1 VRHALTAIAIA
12 AIIAACAS
20 PGLPPGGPTVS
31 SFARVIATK
40 PDTSALNVT
49 PGKVL
54 IRYDDV
60 IGEQASGGDLA
71 RSVLISPWDGE
82 PRVEWKRTGMTIR
95 PRNGWR
101 ANTAYT
107 ITILPGVQD
116 LRGQPSPYG
125 YSMRFSTGATIP
137 KGVVRG
143 VTFDWAALRPLAKAT
158 VQAIDLKD
166 TTLVYITQS
175 DSTGRFELG
184 TLPPGKYIVRAIDEK
199 SPNRKLEPREP
210 WDTLS
215 VTIADSARAELY
227 MFVHDSLPIRISELR
242 QVDSVTVNLLLDKP
256 LQPGQTLSAASARI
270 VKADSSPVTVASVL
284 TAAQDRAR
292 QATADSLLRAKDT
305 TLRAPDAGGPPRRTI
320 DPNRRNDT
328 TTLIPPPKP
337 SREALTNELFIRVAQ
352 PLEVGATYRI
362 TLTGLKNMLGID
374 GAATRLLIIP
384 KPAPID
390 STRLGPPGRGVL
402 RDSVARTLPPPVRP
416 PARPPT

>member
-1 VRHALTAIAIA
+1 VRHALTAIAVA
-12 AIIAACAS
+12 AVVAACAS

-40 PDTSALNVT
+40 PDTSALNIT

-60 IGEQASGGDLA
+60 IGEQANGGDLS
-71 RSVLISPWDGE
+71 RGVLISPWDGQ
-82 PRVEWKRTGMTIR
+82 PRVEWRRTGMTIR

-107 ITILPGVQD
+107 ITILPGIQD

-125 YSMRFSTGATIP
+125 YSMRFSTGGSIP

-143 VTFDWAALRPLAKAT
+143 VTFDWVALRPLAKAT
-158 VQAIDLKD
+158 VQAIDVKD
-166 TTLVYITQS
+166 TTLIFITQS

-184 TLPPGKYIVRAIDEK
+184 TLPPGRYVVRAFDEK
-199 SPNRKLEPREP
+199 QPNRILEAREP
-210 WDTLS
+210 WDTIS

-227 MFVHDSLPIRISELR
+227 TFVHDSLPIRVSEIR
-242 QVDSVTVNLLLDKP
+242 QTDSVTINLLLDKP
-256 LQPGQTLSAASARI
+256 LLPGQTLSAAAVRV
-270 VKADSSPVTVASVL
+270 VKADSTPVTVASML
-284 TAAQDRAR
+284 TADQERVR
-292 QATADSLLRAKDT
+292 QARADSILRAKDT

-337 SREALTNELFIRVAQ
+337 TRAALTNELFLRVTE
-352 PLEVGATYRI
+352 PLTVGATYRI

-374 GAATRLLIIP
+374 GTATRLLIIP
-384 KPAPID
+384 KPVARD
-390 STRLGPPGRGVL
+390 STRTGPPGRVL
-402 RDSVARTLPPPVRP
+402 RDSVARTLPPVTRP
-416 PARPPT
+416 PVKPPLR